1 MKKQDI
7 MITVDVIIQKGS
19 KVLLIQ
25 RKFEP
30 FKDKW
35 ALPGGF
41 VEDHEEV
48 ITAALRELKEE
59 TKADLPED
67 TLQFVGYFDSPD
79 RDPRGRVIS
88 FAFGTDLNGTVPVA
102 AGDDAADARWFSIHE
117 LPELAFDHRTILAS
131 WLEE

>member
-7 MITVDVIIQKGS
+7 MITVDVIIQKEN

-41 VEDHEEV
+41 VEDDEEV

-59 TKADLPED
+59 TRADLSED
-67 TLQFVGYFDSPD
+67 TLEFVGYFDAPD

-88 FAFGTDLNGTVPVA
+88 FAFGTDLNGTVPLE
-102 AGDDAADARWFSIHE
+102 AGDATKE
-117 LPELAFDHRTILAS
+117 VCG
-131 WLEE
+131 